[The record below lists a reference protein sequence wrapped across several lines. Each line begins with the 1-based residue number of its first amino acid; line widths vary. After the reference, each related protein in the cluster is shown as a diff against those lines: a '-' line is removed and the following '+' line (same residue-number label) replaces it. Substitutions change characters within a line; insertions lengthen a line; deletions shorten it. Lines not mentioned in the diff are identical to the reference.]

1 MMPATGKTHPREHG
15 WGVHNNL
22 DETYGGSICKEVINL
37 MADVANTG

>member
-22 DETYGGSICKEVINL
+22 VEASAKRVINL